1 MAVLGPSIAIYGTDI
16 LLRRNRYDGEHLH
29 DETPGSRY
37 WYRNG
42 VNWAGATALLLGTAA
57 ALLCVD
63 TPVLVGPVATALD
76 GADLS
81 SLLGPAVAA
90 AVYALGMS
98 AMRRTERTAAIAPSR
113 PAPW

>member
-1 MAVLGPSIAIYGTDI
+1 M
-16 LLRRNRYDGEHLH
+16 
-29 DETPGSRY
+29 
-37 WYRNG
+37 
-42 VNWAGATALLLGTAA
+42 
-57 ALLCVD
+57 
-63 TPVLVGPVATALD
+63 ATALD

-98 AMRRTERTAAIAPSR
+98 AMRRTDRTAAIAPSR